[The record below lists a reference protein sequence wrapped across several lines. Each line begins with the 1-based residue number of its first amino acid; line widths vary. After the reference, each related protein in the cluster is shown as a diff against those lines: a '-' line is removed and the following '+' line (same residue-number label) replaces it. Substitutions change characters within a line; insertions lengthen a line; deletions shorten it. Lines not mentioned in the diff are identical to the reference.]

1 MSGVINVRVDGIKRQ
16 ISTLKDFI
24 KEPRGVFET
33 ADKVIRNF
41 RYTNKETL
49 RELKIPKVLGRGRR
63 F

>member
-1 MSGVINVRVDGIKRQ
+1 MSGVINVRVAGVKRQ
-16 ISTLKDFI
+16 IETAKDFV
-24 KEPRGVFET
+24 KEPRGIFET

-49 RELKIPKVLGRGRR
+49 RALKIPKVLGRGRR

>member
-1 MSGVINVRVDGIKRQ
+1 MGIINVRVDGVKLQ
-16 ISTLKDFI
+16 IETIKDFV

-33 ADKVIRNF
+33 ADKLVRNF

-49 RELKIPKVLGRGRR
+49 REMKIPKVLGRGRR